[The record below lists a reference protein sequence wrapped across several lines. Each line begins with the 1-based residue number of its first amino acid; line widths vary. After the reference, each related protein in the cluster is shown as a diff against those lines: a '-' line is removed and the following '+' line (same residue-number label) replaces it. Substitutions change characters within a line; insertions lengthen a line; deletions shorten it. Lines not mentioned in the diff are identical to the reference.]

1 MGLFDKFSKK
11 KDAENEAAE
20 NETENVTEKAAE
32 EIAEEKTEE
41 TAESVSSE
49 KSEQEESSETD
60 GKEENAEAENKS
72 ASAEEAPKMN
82 NVPTRFTLLVENV
95 FEVDENESIAAV
107 GNLHG
112 RIYKGD
118 KFYIIHPKF
127 PQGIEAEADT
137 LVVDKETPSFA
148 QDCRVAIKIT
158 SITNP
163 DDIPKYAVLSNV
175 APQVQTD
182 PSKPLEN
189 PFLVGL
195 STEYNRLVQDNDFT
209 YLFMIALLTSRYVTP
224 ADMDLAEPNAEGKA
238 LVKDSK
244 IRFRLLRHPNAEKQL
259 ALPVFTDMSALRLW
273 KGALE
278 PGENGERPKTLLMP
292 FERCADIGMKND
304 GLVVNP
310 FGPVAVFVSK
320 QNIVN
325 TLSLGKQAVERQKA
339 IEAQKNAAQK
349 SDN

>member
-11 KDAENEAAE
+11 KDAEDEAAE
-20 NETENVTEKAAE
+20 KETENVTEEAAE
-32 EIAEEKTEE
+32 EKAEKAEKAEE
-41 TAESVSSE
+41 TAEAANN
-49 KSEQEESSETD
+49 EQEESRDADDE
-60 GKEENAEAENKS
+60 EENAEAEKES
-72 ASAEEAPKMN
+72 ASAKEAAEEN
-82 NVPTRFTLLVENV
+82 NGPTRFTLLVENV

-112 RIYKGD
+112 KIRKGD

-127 PQGIEAEADT
+127 PQGIEAVADT
-137 LVVDKETPSFA
+137 LVVDKETPDMA
-148 QDCRVAIKIT
+148 KDCRVAVKIT
-158 SITNP
+158 TITDP
-163 DDIPKYAVLSNV
+163 DEIPKYSVLSNV
-175 APQVQTD
+175 APQVKTD

-209 YLFMIALLTSRYVTP
+209 YVFMIALLTSRYVTP

-244 IRFRLLRHPNAEKQL
+244 IRFRLLRHPNAEDQL
-259 ALPVFTDMSALRLW
+259 ALPVFTDMAALRLW

-278 PGENGERPKTLLMP
+278 PNENGERAKTLLMP

-325 TLSLGKQAVERQKA
+325 TLALGKQAVERQKA
-339 IEAQKNAAQK
+339 LEAQKNAAQK